1 MAMNSAPPPHDV
13 TQLLVAWS
21 QGDQT
26 ALDQLVQLVYDELH
40 RKAHYYMRQER
51 SDHSL
56 QTTALVNEVY
66 VRLVDSKAVTFNDR
80 AHFLAVCANT
90 MRRILVDHARSRH
103 QQKRGGEYQMVA
115 LDEALMVPNLAGGV
129 DISAL
134 DEALERLAEF
144 AARKAQVVEMR
155 YFGGLTVKETAAALK
170 VSEDTVMDD
179 WKFAKA
185 WLLKELSHT

>member
-1 MAMNSAPPPHDV
+1 MAMNIAPHPHEV

-21 QGDQT
+21 HGDQA
-26 ALDQLVQLVYDELH
+26 ALDQLVPLVYDELH

-51 SDHSL
+51 RDHSL

-103 QQKRGGEYQMVA
+103 QQKRGGEYQKVA
-115 LDEALMVPNLAGGV
+115 LDEALMVPHQAGSV

-144 AARKAQVVEMR
+144 AARKAQVVELR

-170 VSEDTVMDD
+170 LSEDTVMDD

-185 WLLKELSHT
+185 WLLKELSNN

>member
-1 MAMNSAPPPHDV
+1 MAMNIAPSPHEV

-21 QGDQT
+21 HGDHA

-40 RKAHYYMRQER
+40 RKAHFYMRQER
-51 SDHSL
+51 PDHSL

-66 VRLVDSKAVTFNDR
+66 VRLVDSKSVTFNDR

-90 MRRILVDHARSRH
+90 MRRILVDHARSRQ
-103 QQKRGGEYQMVA
+103 QQKRGGEFQKVA
-115 LDEALMVPNLAGGV
+115 LDEALMVPNQAGGV

-144 AARKAQVVEMR
+144 APRKAQVVEMR
-155 YFGGLTVKETAAALK
+155 YFGGLKVKETAAALK

-185 WLLKELSHT
+185 WLLKELSH

>member
-1 MAMNSAPPPHDV
+1 MAMNIAPSPYEV

-21 QGDQT
+21 QGDHA

-51 SDHSL
+51 PDHSL

-90 MRRILVDHARSRH
+90 MRRILVDHARSRQ
-103 QQKRGGEYQMVA
+103 QQKRGGEFQKVA
-115 LDEALMVPNLAGGV
+115 LDEALMVPNQAGGV

-144 AARKAQVVEMR
+144 APRKAQVVEMR
-155 YFGGLTVKETAAALK
+155 YFGGLKVKETAAALK

-185 WLLKELSHT
+185 WLLKELSH

>member
-1 MAMNSAPPPHDV
+1 MAMNIAPSPYEV

-21 QGDQT
+21 QGDHA

-51 SDHSL
+51 PDHSL

-90 MRRILVDHARSRH
+90 MRRILVDHARSRQ
-103 QQKRGGEYQMVA
+103 QQKRGGEFQKVA
-115 LDEALMVPNLAGGV
+115 LDEALMVPNQAGGV

-144 AARKAQVVEMR
+144 APRKAQVVEMR
-155 YFGGLTVKETAAALK
+155 YFGGLKVKETAAALK

-185 WLLKELSHT
+185 WLLKELSNS

>member
-1 MAMNSAPPPHDV
+1 MALNSAPSPHDV

-21 QGDQT
+21 HGDQA
-26 ALDQLVQLVYDELH
+26 ALDQLVPLVYDELR

-51 SDHSL
+51 PDHSL

-80 AHFLAVCANT
+80 AHFLAVCANM
-90 MRRILVDHARSRH
+90 MRRILVDHARARQ
-103 QQKRGGEYQMVA
+103 QQKRGGEYQKVA
-115 LDEALMVPNLAGGV
+115 LDEALMVPHQSGSGV
-129 DISAL
+129 DLAAL
-134 DEALERLAEF
+134 DEALDNLTALAP
-144 AARKAQVVEMR
+144 RKAQVVEMR
-155 YFGGLTVKETAAALK
+155 YFGGLTVKETATALG

-185 WLLKELSHT
+185 WLLKELSR

>member
-1 MAMNSAPPPHDV
+1 MAMNIAPSPHEV

-21 QGDQT
+21 HGDHA

-40 RKAHYYMRQER
+40 RKAHFYMRQER
-51 SDHSL
+51 PDHSL

-66 VRLVDSKAVTFNDR
+66 VRLVDSKSVTFNDR

-90 MRRILVDHARSRH
+90 MRRILVDHARSRQ
-103 QQKRGGEYQMVA
+103 QQKRGGEFQKVA
-115 LDEALMVPNLAGGV
+115 LDEALMVPNQAGGV

-144 AARKAQVVEMR
+144 APRKAQVVEMR
-155 YFGGLTVKETAAALK
+155 YFGGLKVKETAAALK

-185 WLLKELSHT
+185 WLLKELSNS

>member
-1 MAMNSAPPPHDV
+1 MAMNIAPSPHEV

-21 QGDQT
+21 QGDHA
-26 ALDQLVQLVYDELH
+26 ALDQLVQLVYDDLH

-51 SDHSL
+51 PDHSL

-90 MRRILVDHARSRH
+90 MRRILVDHARSRQ
-103 QQKRGGEYQMVA
+103 QQKRGGEFQKVA
-115 LDEALMVPNLAGGV
+115 LDEALMVPNQAGGV

-144 AARKAQVVEMR
+144 APRKAQVVEMR
-155 YFGGLTVKETAAALK
+155 YFGGLKVKETAAALK

-185 WLLKELSHT
+185 WLLKELSNS

>member
-1 MAMNSAPPPHDV
+1 MAMNIAPSPHDV

-21 QGDQT
+21 QGDHA
-26 ALDQLVQLVYDELH
+26 ALDQLVPLVYDELH

-90 MRRILVDHARSRH
+90 MRRILVDYARSRQ
-103 QQKRGGEYQMVA
+103 QQKRGGEYQKVA
-115 LDEALMVPNLAGGV
+115 LDEALMVPNQAGGV

-144 AARKAQVVEMR
+144 APRKAQVVEMR
-155 YFGGLTVKETAAALK
+155 YFGGLKVKETAAALK

-185 WLLKELSHT
+185 WLLKELSNR

>member
-1 MAMNSAPPPHDV
+1 MDMNSAPHPHDV

-21 QGDQT
+21 HGDQT

-115 LDEALMVPNLAGGV
+115 LDEALMVPHLAGGV

-144 AARKAQVVEMR
+144 AARKSQVVEMR

-185 WLLKELSHT
+185 WLLKELRNN

>member
-1 MAMNSAPPPHDV
+1 MAIDLAPPPHDV
-13 TQLLVAWS
+13 TRLLVAWS
-21 QGDQT
+21 HGDQA
-26 ALDQLVQLVYDELH
+26 ALNELVQIVYDELH

-51 SDHSL
+51 PDHSL

-103 QQKRGGEYQMVA
+103 QQKRGGEFQMVA
-115 LDEALMVPNLAGGV
+115 LDDALMVPQQTGGV
-129 DISAL
+129 DLAAL
-134 DEALERLAEF
+134 DEALQRLAAF
-144 AARKAQVVEMR
+144 AERKAQVVEMR
-155 YFGGLTVKETAAALK
+155 YFGGLTVKETAAALG

-185 WLLKELSHT
+185 WLLKELSKA